1 MLYFWLNKIKPL
13 IFSVV
18 SLCLNRPD
26 QRINILRPVY

>member
-13 IFSVV
+13 VFSVV

-26 QRINILRPVY
+26 QRIKLL